1 MSQDSS
7 AFSSS
12 NVQVVLNAALDSYEK
27 KTKIKLLTHPLT
39 AQLQSCDS
47 PAAILSALQNL
58 VQEFDR
64 HRRSDARLT
73 DWLIPTVNVLYAF
86 SSSLGQSVDLV
97 SLN

>member
-1 MSQDSS
+1 MSQHSNP
-7 AFSSS
+7 FSSS
-12 NVQVVLNAALDSYEK
+12 SVQVVLNVALDSYEK

-47 PAAILSALQNL
+47 RAAILSRLQSL
-58 VQEFDR
+58 VQKFDR

-73 DWLIPTVNVLYAF
+73 NWLSPTVNVLYAF
-86 SSSLGQSVDLV
+86 SSGLGQSVGLV